1 MKIKSAL
8 IFIKLS
14 SLNLNFTI
22 FDSEDNNNRLIYSE
36 NVRSE
41 GIKNNTISDFNALL
55 NLIKTNILLLEKK
68 FDLVFK
74 ETVLILDIFNNCL
87 VNFSGFKNLNSSQ
100 LTKQN
105 ITYIINSLRTKINE
119 TEKKKVAIHIF
130 NSKYI
135 LDGKAL
141 ENLPIGLF
149 GNFYSHELS
158 FFLIDEND
166 LKNIQNIFKKC
177 NLRIKK
183 IISNDFLEG
192 INLINE
198 NANLDN
204 FFKIK
209 LNEDSLQLTFFENSS
224 IQFIQHFDFGTSY
237 ILKDISKVTGLSIE
251 IVEEILEKSNFSKEN
266 LNDLIEKDY
275 FKDIN
280 FRTIKKQL
288 ILEIAEARIKEYS
301 DIVLFKNINVKK
313 FLQKQG
319 VIFLQIH
326 DGKTSCFKN
335 SYESVF
341 SKNNFFKIKTYWHD
355 QFGDFYS
362 VAKNLVQ
369 FGWKSEAIPIVRENK
384 SIITRI
390 FEKFFK

>member
-74 ETVLILDIFNNCL
+74 ESVLILDIFNNCL

-135 LDGKAL
+135 LDGQAL

-198 NANLDN
+198 NETLDN

-326 DGKTSCFKN
+326 DCKTSCFKN
-335 SYESVF
+335 SYEFVF
-341 SKNNFFKIKTYWHD
+341 SKNNFFKIKTFWHD

>member
-14 SLNLNFTI
+14 SLNLNFTV
-22 FDSEDNNNRLIYSE
+22 FDNEENNNRLIYSD

-41 GIKNNTISDFNALL
+41 GIKNNTITNFDALL
-55 NLIKTNILLLEKK
+55 NLIKANILLLEKK
-68 FDLVFK
+68 FDFVFK

-119 TEKKKVAIHIF
+119 TEKKKVVIHIF

-135 LDGKAL
+135 LDGQAL

-166 LKNIQNIFKKC
+166 YKNIQNIFKKC

-198 NANLDN
+198 NMNLGN

-209 LNEDSLQLTFFENSS
+209 LNEDSSQLTFFENSS
-224 IQFIQHFDFGTSY
+224 IKFIQHFDFGTSY
-237 ILKDISKVTGLSIE
+237 ILKDISKITGLKIE
-251 IVEEILEKSNFSKEN
+251 IVEKILEKTKFSKEN

-275 FKDIN
+275 FKGIN
-280 FRTIKKQL
+280 FRGIKKKL

-301 DIVLFKNINVKK
+301 DIILFKNINVKN

-319 VIFLQIH
+319 TIFLQMY
-326 DGKTSCFKN
+326 DGKTSCFKH
-335 SYESVF
+335 SFEFLF
-341 SKNNFFKIKTYWHD
+341 SKNNFFKIKTLWND
-355 QFGDFYS
+355 QFEDFYS

-369 FGWKSEAIPIVRENK
+369 FGWKSEAIPIARENK

-390 FEKFFK
+390 FEKIFK

>member
-87 VNFSGFKNLNSSQ
+87 VNFAGFKNLNSSQ

-251 IVEEILEKSNFSKEN
+251 IVEEILEKSNFSKDN
-266 LNDLIEKDY
+266 LNDSIEKDY

-335 SYESVF
+335 SYEFVF
-341 SKNNFFKIKTYWHD
+341 SKNNFFKIKTFWHD

>member
-105 ITYIINSLRTKINE
+105 ITYIINSLRAKINE

-251 IVEEILEKSNFSKEN
+251 IVEEILEKSNFSKNN
-266 LNDLIEKDY
+266 LNDSIEKDY

-335 SYESVF
+335 SYEFVF
-341 SKNNFFKIKTYWHD
+341 SKNNFFKIKTFWHD

>member
-1 MKIKSAL
+1 M
-8 IFIKLS
+8 
-14 SLNLNFTI
+14 
-22 FDSEDNNNRLIYSE
+22 
-36 NVRSE
+36 
-41 GIKNNTISDFNALL
+41 
-55 NLIKTNILLLEKK
+55 
-68 FDLVFK
+68 
-74 ETVLILDIFNNCL
+74 
-87 VNFSGFKNLNSSQ
+87 
-100 LTKQN
+100 
-105 ITYIINSLRTKINE
+105 
-119 TEKKKVAIHIF
+119 
-130 NSKYI
+130 
-135 LDGKAL
+135 
-141 ENLPIGLF
+141 
-149 GNFYSHELS
+149 
-158 FFLIDEND
+158 
-166 LKNIQNIFKKC
+166 
-177 NLRIKK
+177 RIKK

-335 SYESVF
+335 SYEFVF
-341 SKNNFFKIKTYWHD
+341 SKNNFFKIKTFWHD

>member
-74 ETVLILDIFNNCL
+74 ESVLILDIFNNCL

-135 LDGKAL
+135 LDGQAL

-198 NANLDN
+198 NETLDN

-335 SYESVF
+335 SYEFVF
-341 SKNNFFKIKTYWHD
+341 SKNNFFKIKTFWHD

>member
-135 LDGKAL
+135 LDGQAL

-198 NANLDN
+198 NATLDN

-288 ILEIAEARIKEYS
+288 IFEIAEARIKEYS

-335 SYESVF
+335 SYEFVF
-341 SKNNFFKIKTYWHD
+341 SKNNFFKIKTFWHD

-369 FGWKSEAIPIVRENK
+369 YGWKSEAIPIVRENK

>member
-1 MKIKSAL
+1 MKIKSAI

-22 FDSEDNNNRLIYSE
+22 FDSEDNNNKLIYSE

-41 GIKNNTISDFNALL
+41 GIKDNTISDFNALL

-68 FDLVFK
+68 YDLVFK

-135 LDGKAL
+135 LDGKVL

-209 LNEDSLQLTFFENSS
+209 LNEDSLKLTFFENSS

-266 LNDLIEKDY
+266 LNDSIEKDY

-280 FRTIKKQL
+280 FRAIKKQL

-335 SYESVF
+335 SYEFVF
-341 SKNNFFKIKTYWHD
+341 SKNNFFKIKTFWHD

>member
-119 TEKKKVAIHIF
+119 TEKKKVVIHIF

-251 IVEEILEKSNFSKEN
+251 IVEEILEKSNFSKDN
-266 LNDLIEKDY
+266 LNDSIEKDY

-335 SYESVF
+335 SYEFVF
-341 SKNNFFKIKTYWHD
+341 SKNNFFKIKTFWHD

>member
-1 MKIKSAL
+1 MKIKSAI

-22 FDSEDNNNRLIYSE
+22 FDSEDNNNKLIYSE

-41 GIKNNTISDFNALL
+41 GIKDNTISDFNALL

-68 FDLVFK
+68 YDLVFK

-198 NANLDN
+198 NATLDN

-335 SYESVF
+335 SYEFVF
-341 SKNNFFKIKTYWHD
+341 SKNNFFKIKTFWHD